1 MIRLARLIDSGASA
15 AAAGK
20 ESLNTEGDPIAN
32 SEEFRQFAEARHK
45 GAKDI
50 ADKAQ
55 RKGGPAELTYH
66 HFRVKLPYYETAMN
80 GEFNPLSAAEELRKI
95 VAEVGNGSG
104 TWSRAEQTG
113 FQELIGR
120 LEVVGELLIKWNEC
134 NKTKEI

>member
-1 MIRLARLIDSGASA
+1 MIRLARLIDSGA

-20 ESLNTEGDPIAN
+20 EPLSTESDPIAA
-32 SEEFRQFAEARHK
+32 SAEFREFAEARHK

-55 RKGGPAELTYH
+55 KKGGPATLTYH

-80 GEFNPLSAAEELRKI
+80 GEFNPLKAAEELRVI
-95 VAEVGNGSG
+95 VAEVGNGSA

>member
-1 MIRLARLIDSGASA
+1 MIRLATLIHTQ
-15 AAAGK
+15 
-20 ESLNTEGDPIAN
+20 TEGDPIST

-55 RKGGPAELTYH
+55 KKGGPAILTYH
-66 HFRVKLPYYETAMN
+66 HFVVKLPYYGTAIA
-80 GEFNPLSAAEELRKI
+80 GGFNPLKAAEELRAI

-104 TWSRAEQTG
+104 TWSRAEQIG

-134 NKTKEI
+134 NRRK

>member
-1 MIRLARLIDSGASA
+1 MIRLARLIDSGAQSA
-15 AAAGK
+15 VAGK
-20 ESLNTEGDPIAN
+20 EPLTAEVDPIAT

-55 RKGGPAELTYH
+55 KKGGPATLTYH
-66 HFRVKLPYYETAMN
+66 HFRVKLPYYEAAMA
-80 GEFNPLSAAEELRKI
+80 GEFNPLTAAEELRVI

-104 TWSRAEQTG
+104 TWSRAEQIG

-134 NKTKEI
+134 NRMK